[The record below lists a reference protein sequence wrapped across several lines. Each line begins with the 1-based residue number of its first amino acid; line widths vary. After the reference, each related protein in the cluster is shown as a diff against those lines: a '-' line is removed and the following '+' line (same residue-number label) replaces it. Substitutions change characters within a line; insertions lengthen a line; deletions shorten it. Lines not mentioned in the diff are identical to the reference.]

1 MKKSSAAALRRN
13 KVFVLSA
20 AVILTA
26 LILFTG
32 CHKKVS
38 TRPEEAPPQPV
49 TSQPVTPQ
57 PVTLQPEP
65 VQQPKAPEKISE
77 KKVESVVSS
86 DITPA
91 YAEGKEGMFADILF
105 EYDKYDVKES
115 YKSELQAVAAWMTKN
130 SSTKVSVEGD
140 CDERGTNE
148 YNLALGDRRAK
159 AVKDYLVS
167 LGVLSSRIE
176 TISYGEEKPVCTEQS
191 EECWAKNRRAHLV
204 ILTKAVKQ

>member
-1 MKKSSAAALRRN
+1 MKKSIAKASRRN

-20 AVILTA
+20 AVILAA

-38 TRPEEAPPQPV
+38 TRPEEAPAQPV
-49 TSQPVTPQ
+49 TQ
-57 PVTLQPEP
+57 QPEP
-65 VQQPKAPEKISE
+65 AQQPKAPEKISE
-77 KKVESVVSS
+77 KKAESVISS
-86 DITPA
+86 DITPE
-91 YAEGKEGMFADILF
+91 YAEGKEGMFADIMF

-130 SSTKVSVEGD
+130 SSAKVSVEGN
-140 CDERGTNE
+140 CDDRGTNE

-167 LGVLSSRIE
+167 LGVPSSRIE

>member
-1 MKKSSAAALRRN
+1 MKKSTTEASGRI
-13 KVFVLSA
+13 KIFVLAA

-26 LILFTG
+26 LIFTG

-38 TRPEEAPPQPV
+38 TRHEEAPPQPV
-49 TSQPVTPQ
+49 TQQPVTP
-57 PVTLQPEP
+57 QPEP

-77 KKVESVVSS
+77 KKVESVTSS

-105 EYDKYDVKES
+105 EFDKYDVKES

-130 SSTKVSVEGD
+130 SSAKVSVEGN

>member
-1 MKKSSAAALRRN
+1 MKKSTAEASLRNR
-13 KVFVLSA
+13 VFVLTA

-26 LILFTG
+26 LMLFTG

-38 TRPEEAPPQPV
+38 TRPGDV
-49 TSQPVTPQ
+49 SSQPVTQ
-57 PVTLQPEP
+57 QSEPVKQPE
-65 VQQPKAPEKISE
+65 KSEKISE
-77 KKVESVVSS
+77 KKVESESVMSS
-86 DITPA
+86 DIAPA
-91 YAEGKEGMFADILF
+91 SAEGKEGMFADILF

-115 YKSELQAVAAWMTKN
+115 YKSELQAVSAWLTKN
-130 SSTKVSVEGD
+130 SSATVSVEGH

-191 EECWAKNRRAHLV
+191 EECWAKNRRAHFV
-204 ILTKAVKQ
+204 ILTKAGRQ

>member
-1 MKKSSAAALRRN
+1 MKKSTAEALRSN
-13 KVFVLSA
+13 KGFVLSA
-20 AVILTA
+20 AIILTA

-38 TRPEEAPPQPV
+38 TRPAEAPPQPV
-49 TSQPVTPQ
+49 TQ
-57 PVTLQPEP
+57 QPEA

-77 KKVESVVSS
+77 KKAESVMSS
-86 DITPA
+86 DITSE
-91 YAEGKEGMFADILF
+91 YAEGKEGMFADIMF

-130 SSTKVSVEGD
+130 SSAKVSVEGN

-176 TISYGEEKPVCTEQS
+176 TISYGEEKPLCTEQS

-204 ILTKAVKQ
+204 ILTKAGKQ

>member
-1 MKKSSAAALRRN
+1 MKKSIAKASRRN

-20 AVILTA
+20 AVILAA

-32 CHKKVS
+32 CQKKA
-38 TRPEEAPPQPV
+38 TRPVEAP
-49 TSQPVTPQ
+49 SQPVKEQ
-57 PVTLQPEP
+57 PDTGQM
-65 VQQPKAPEKISE
+65 PKTPEKISE
-77 KKVESVVSS
+77 KKVESVTSS
-86 DITPA
+86 DLAPA

-115 YKSELQAVAAWMTKN
+115 YRSELQAVAEWMTKN
-130 SSTKVSVEGD
+130 SSAKVSVEGH

-167 LGVLSSRIE
+167 LGVASSRIE
-176 TISYGEEKPVCTEQS
+176 TISYGEEKQVCTEQS
-191 EECWAKNRRAHLV
+191 EECWLKNRRAHLV
-204 ILTKAVKQ
+204 ILIKAGKQ